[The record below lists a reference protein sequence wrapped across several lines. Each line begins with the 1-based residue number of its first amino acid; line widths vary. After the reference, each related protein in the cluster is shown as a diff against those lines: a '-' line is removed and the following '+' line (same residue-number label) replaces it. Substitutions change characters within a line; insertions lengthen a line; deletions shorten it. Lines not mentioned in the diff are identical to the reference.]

1 MPKKL
6 QKSLQDYIYKIKNP
20 TQNIQLSSD
29 SFSNSK
35 NWILRGCKHP
45 RTLSFAIAG
54 NQNKSRDEEDEE
66 KGGAATLSDVDRF
79 LFENFR
85 SLYINDDDGNFQKES
100 DRRSRGGDQA
110 PSMNEILIDSPRY
123 IDQPLDLCGS
133 HRFFV
138 ERGSSSGSLVEE
150 ARSSLTV
157 TSENMGSSSSSSS
170 TSVST
175 TSTLNDDSATVASN
189 DPKQVR
195 LPDDCIAVL
204 TYSPSPYDDF
214 RRSMQEMVE
223 EKLQNNGKVDWDFM
237 EELLLCYLNLN
248 EKTSHKFILSA
259 FVDLIVGLRKNPDK
273 VPVRSRHSRI
283 ARSGGRRKL
292 ENVT

>member
-20 TQNIQLSSD
+20 TQNIQLSSN

-45 RTLSFAIAG
+45 RTLSFAVAG

-85 SLYINDDDGNFQKES
+85 SLYINDDDGNSQKES

-123 IDQPLDLCGS
+123 IDPPLDLCGS
-133 HRFFV
+133 HRFFM

-150 ARSSLTV
+150 ARSRI
-157 TSENMGSSSSSSS
+157 
-170 TSVST
+170 
-175 TSTLNDDSATVASN
+175 ASN

-259 FVDLIVGLRKNPDK
+259 FVDLVVGLRKNPDK

-283 ARSGGRRKL
+283 ARSGWRRKL
-292 ENVT
+292 ENVA

>member
-1 MPKKL
+1 
-6 QKSLQDYIYKIKNP
+6 
-20 TQNIQLSSD
+20 
-29 SFSNSK
+29 
-35 NWILRGCKHP
+35 
-45 RTLSFAIAG
+45 
-54 NQNKSRDEEDEE
+54 
-66 KGGAATLSDVDRF
+66 
-79 LFENFR
+79 
-85 SLYINDDDGNFQKES
+85 
-100 DRRSRGGDQA
+100 
-110 PSMNEILIDSPRY
+110 MNEILIDSPRY
-123 IDQPLDLCGS
+123 IDPPLDLCGS
-133 HRFFV
+133 HRFFM

-150 ARSSLTV
+150 ARSSLTA
-157 TSENMGSSSSSSS
+157 TSENMGSSS
-170 TSVST
+170 
-175 TSTLNDDSATVASN
+175 AN

-259 FVDLIVGLRKNPDK
+259 FVDLVVGLRKNPDK

>member
-20 TQNIQLSSD
+20 AQNIQISSN
-29 SFSNSK
+29 SFSNSR
-35 NWILRGCKHP
+35 NWIFRGCKHP

-54 NQNKSRDEEDEE
+54 NQSKSRAEEDEE
-66 KGGAATLSDVDRF
+66 KRDAATLSDVDRF

-85 SLYINDDDGNFQKES
+85 SLYINDDDGNFPEGK
-100 DRRSRGGDQA
+100 
-110 PSMNEILIDSPRY
+110 Y
-123 IDQPLDLCGS
+123 IDPPLDLCGS

-138 ERGSSSGSLVEE
+138 EPGSSSGSLVEE

-157 TSENMGSSSSSSS
+157 TSENMGSTS
-170 TSVST
+170 TS
-175 TSTLNDDSATVASN
+175 TSTSTVNEDAATADSN
-189 DPKQVR
+189 DPTPVR

-204 TYSPSPYDDF
+204 AYSPSPYDDF
-214 RRSMQEMVE
+214 RQSMQQMVE
-223 EKLQNNGKVDWDFM
+223 EKLQNNGIADWDFM
-237 EELLLCYLNLN
+237 EELLQCYLRLN

-259 FVDLIVGLRKNPDK
+259 FVDLIVGLRKNEDK
-273 VPVRSRHSRI
+273 VPVRSRHSRT
-283 ARSGGRRKL
+283 ARSEGRRKY

>member
-20 TQNIQLSSD
+20 AQNIQISSN
-29 SFSNSK
+29 SFSNSR

-54 NQNKSRDEEDEE
+54 NQSKSRDEEDEE
-66 KGGAATLSDVDRF
+66 KRDAATLSDVDRF

-100 DRRSRGGDQA
+100 ERRSNGRDQA
-110 PSMNEILIDSPRY
+110 PSSNEILIDSPRY
-123 IDQPLDLCGS
+123 IDPPLDLCGS

-138 ERGSSSGSLVEE
+138 EPGSSSGSLVEE
-150 ARSSLTV
+150 ARSSLTTV
-157 TSENMGSSSSSSS
+157 TSENMGSSSTS
-170 TSVST
+170 TS
-175 TSTLNDDSATVASN
+175 TSTVNDDSATTASN
-189 DPKQVR
+189 DPKPVR
-195 LPDDCIAVL
+195 LPDDCIA
-204 TYSPSPYDDF
+204 
-214 RRSMQEMVE
+214 SMQQMVE
-223 EKLQNNGKVDWDFM
+223 EKLQNNGIADWDFM
-237 EELLLCYLNLN
+237 EELLQCYLNLN

-259 FVDLIVGLRKNPDK
+259 FVDLIVGLRKNEDK

-283 ARSGGRRKL
+283 ARSEERRKN

>member
-6 QKSLQDYIYKIKNP
+6 QKSLQDYIYRIKNP
-20 TQNIQLSSD
+20 TQNIQFSSR
-29 SFSNSK
+29 SFSNPK

-45 RTLSFAIAG
+45 KTLSFAIAR
-54 NQNKSRDEEDEE
+54 NQNESGNEEGEE

-85 SLYINDDDGNFQKES
+85 SLYINDHDDGNFHKES
-100 DRRSRGGDQA
+100 DHRSRGGDH
-110 PSMNEILIDSPRY
+110 PRSHNEILIDSPRY
-123 IDQPLDLCGS
+123 IDPPPLDLCGS

-138 ERGSSSGSLVEE
+138 APGSSSGSLVEE
-150 ARSSLTV
+150 ARSSLTA
-157 TSENMGSSSSSSS
+157 TSENMGSSSTS
-170 TSVST
+170 TST
-175 TSTLNDDSATVASN
+175 NTLNDDSATIASN
-189 DPKQVR
+189 DLKQVR

-204 TYSPSPYDDF
+204 TYSPSPYEDF
-214 RRSMQEMVE
+214 KRSMQEMVE

-248 EKTSHKFILSA
+248 EKTSHKFILGA
-259 FVDLIVGLRKNPDK
+259 FVDLIVGLRKNPGK

-283 ARSGGRRKL
+283 ARSERRKKL
-292 ENVT
+292 KNVT

>member
-20 TQNIQLSSD
+20 TQNIQISSN
-29 SFSNSK
+29 SFSNSR

-54 NQNKSRDEEDEE
+54 NQSKSRAEEDEE
-66 KGGAATLSDVDRF
+66 KRDAATLSDVDRF

-100 DRRSRGGDQA
+100 ERRSNGRDQA
-110 PSMNEILIDSPRY
+110 PSSNEILIDSPRY
-123 IDQPLDLCGS
+123 IDPPLDLCGS

-138 ERGSSSGSLVEE
+138 EPGSSSGSLVEE
-150 ARSSLTV
+150 ARSSLTTV
-157 TSENMGSSSSSSS
+157 TSENMGSSSTS
-170 TSVST
+170 TS
-175 TSTLNDDSATVASN
+175 TSTVNDDSATTASN
-189 DPKQVR
+189 DPKPVR

-204 TYSPSPYDDF
+204 AYSPSPYDDF
-214 RRSMQEMVE
+214 RQSMQQMVE
-223 EKLQNNGKVDWDFM
+223 EKLQNNGIADWDFM
-237 EELLLCYLNLN
+237 EELLQCYLNLN

-259 FVDLIVGLRKNPDK
+259 FVDLIVGLRKNEDK

-283 ARSGGRRKL
+283 ARSEGRRKN